1 MIEKNEIEKVWF
13 IEDNKVKKANK
24 IVSKIYYKDIEI
36 PVLKTERE
44 GFCQDFLFKDKN
56 NEYWSMKIIGIDF
69 KNFIHVSI
77 DNPLPERTEY
87 CNNFLQ
93 LLSNFNLTD
102 YFSKKIANE
111 QYFNAC
117 ELKYISLFNPEMY
130 EQAKMCRERIIDNN
144 RKISEENKNKIEQEQ
159 MEKVKTTNEKFNKR
173 LEEIKLDIRMG
184 KTVQVEDFEFYKD
197 DKYQNGLTKQN
208 CFLYLAK
215 QYGIDI
221 PLATQGFIN
230 NRLVRYNFQTG
241 EFSYLVTKS
250 KTVSTKMHEYLDR
263 IYKEVNNEFQKS
275 KEQIKEQVKKLKEA
289 R

>member
-1 MIEKNEIEKVWF
+1 M
-13 IEDNKVKKANK
+13 
-24 IVSKIYYKDIEI
+24 
-36 PVLKTERE
+36 
-44 GFCQDFLFKDKN
+44 
-56 NEYWSMKIIGIDF
+56 
-69 KNFIHVSI
+69 
-77 DNPLPERTEY
+77 
-87 CNNFLQ
+87 Q